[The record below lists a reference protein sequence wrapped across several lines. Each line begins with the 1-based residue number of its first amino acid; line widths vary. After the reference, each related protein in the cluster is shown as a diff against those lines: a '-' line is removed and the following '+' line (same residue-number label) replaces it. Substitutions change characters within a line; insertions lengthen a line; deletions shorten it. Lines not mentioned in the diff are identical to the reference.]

1 MAKMILF
8 PGAEMT
14 LEKALELD
22 AAQYTGEELEQMLPL
37 IEDLYDALQEEEPED
52 IESQEYYEWAEMM
65 EALDDLM
72 DEIQDALEE

>member
-8 PGAEMT
+8 PGTEMT

-22 AAQYTGEELEQMLPL
+22 VAQYTGEELEQMLPL

>member
-8 PGAEMT
+8 PGTEMT

-22 AAQYTGEELEQMLPL
+22 VAQYTGEELEQMLPL

-72 DEIQDALEE
+72 DEMQDALEE